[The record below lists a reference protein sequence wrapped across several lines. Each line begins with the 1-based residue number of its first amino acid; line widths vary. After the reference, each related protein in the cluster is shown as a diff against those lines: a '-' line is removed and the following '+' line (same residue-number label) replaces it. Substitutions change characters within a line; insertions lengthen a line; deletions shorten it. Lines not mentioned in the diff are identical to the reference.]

1 MASSDSPT
9 PSPRRK
15 RRRWRW
21 HTPPAL
27 TLESRA
33 LEGSA
38 ILELRADPLGLALWE
53 AAQDVYLWGR
63 AEPESRRELFSPSA
77 GDARAAR
84 VEGLN
89 LEGAP
94 RRAFDALARMVS
106 SPARVREE
114 TVVGA
119 CRELARW
126 GARTAQPAVALEFAR
141 AAAIAGGADARAAL
155 ELAWT
160 ARAQGETALAEA
172 WFRRTIV
179 LGRRAGDWESY
190 AEAFLGIAG
199 VLRRRGDL
207 EGARQHLVR
216 ASRACRRHALPEI
229 RARVLHDLQV
239 AAAEAG
245 AFDEAVTRGRRAL
258 RAYGRGHP
266 HLPAL
271 ILDIS
276 RMWIGRGAPGMAR
289 PVLAALVRRLDESPL
304 RVAAVGLLGRA
315 SALVGDREAFGRCA
329 AELGTPAEGLPGEAA
344 RAWIDLAVGASALGE
359 EDPAR
364 RLAATAE
371 AHLAE
376 EAGRVLRSLEGD
388 VAAGAIDEDYL
399 PSEEE
404 GRLQR
409 DVMRAIRRLGD

>member
-1 MASSDSPT
+1 MTSSDSPT

-53 AAQDVYLWGR
+53 AARDVYLWGR

-84 VEGLN
+84 VEGLD

-94 RRAFDALARMVS
+94 RRAFDALARMVA

-126 GARTAQPAVALEFAR
+126 GARSAQPAVALEFAR

-229 RARVLHDLQV
+229 RARVLHDLHV

-245 AFDEAVTRGRRAL
+245 AFDEAVTRGRRSL

-289 PVLAALVRRLDESPL
+289 PVLAALVRRLDEGPL

-359 EDPAR
+359 EDPVR
-364 RLAATAE
+364 RLAAAAE

-376 EAGRVLRSLEGD
+376 EAGRVLRSLELD
-388 VAAGAIDEDYL
+388 EAAGAIDEDYL